1 MRGKTPL
8 ISLYFLTITMKLFFF
23 IVLFQAVALYSAN
36 GQTQTGSDSVG
47 AKRTQVVEK
56 KKEHEAVRSKQQ
68 PASPVEDP
76 TRRAGMQAEPAEAP
90 LKGFIDENGDGV
102 DDRLQNMK
110 RANQNQMKHTMHDRF
125 IDNDGDGI
133 NDERC
138 GGMGIAPKKEEHD
151 HGKHH

>member
-1 MRGKTPL
+1 
-8 ISLYFLTITMKLFFF
+8 MKLFIL
-23 IVLFQAVALYSAN
+23 IVLFHTVALYSAR

-47 AKRTQVVEK
+47 VSVRTPSEKRSQVVEK
-56 KKEHEAVRSKQQ
+56 KKEHEAEKAKQKNVQ
-68 PASPVEDP
+68 
-76 TRRAGMQAEPAEAP
+76 PAEAL

-110 RANQNQMKHTMHDRF
+110 RTNQTQMKHAMHDRF